1 MAIDRLALSVGI
13 AKLCERPREELTMQ
27 QRARRSPLMIA
38 LNGVPETLLV
48 SAKHLSSGSIGAKIV
63 YGMDASMIV
72 ATRQPG
78 YHSKP
83 HMHDAEQLNYV
94 LAGELYVFIDDGGFL
109 VKEGDLFRV
118 PRNAVHW
125 SWVQGTKPCVLLEM
139 HAPPLIGDPG
149 VADTAV
155 ALMHGTEKDADMVR
169 VRSEWPADVEHAAIE
184 RRVMTT
190 PTFSRQE
197 D

>member
-1 MAIDRLALSVGI
+1 MGIDRLALPVG
-13 AKLCERPREELTMQ
+13 LTEVCERSREETIMQ
-27 QRARRSPLMIA
+27 QRVQPSPLMTT
-38 LNGVPETLLV
+38 LNDVPDTVLV
-48 SAKHLSSGSIGAKIV
+48 PGQHLSGGSIGAKIV
-63 YGMDASMIV
+63 YGTDASMIV

-83 HMHDAEQLNYV
+83 HLHDAEQLNYV
-94 LAGELYVFIDDGGFL
+94 MAGELYVFIEHDGFL

-125 SWVQGTKPCVLLEM
+125 SWVQGAKPCVLLEM

-155 ALMHGTEKDADMVR
+155 ALMDASDKLADIVR
-169 VRSEWPADVEHAAIE
+169 VRSEWPADVDQAAVE
-184 RRVMTT
+184 RRVMVN
-190 PTFSRQE
+190 PTLCNQE

>member
-1 MAIDRLALSVGI
+1 MI
-13 AKLCERPREELTMQ
+13 
-27 QRARRSPLMIA
+27 PLKD
-38 LNGVPETLLV
+38 VPDTVLV
-48 SAKHLSSGSIGAKIV
+48 SAKHLSGGAIGAKIV
-63 YGMDASMIV
+63 YGRDASMIV

-83 HMHDAEQLNYV
+83 HLHDAEQLNYV
-94 LAGELYVFIDDGGFL
+94 LAGELYVFIDHVGFL
-109 VKEGDLFRV
+109 AKEGDLFRV

-155 ALMHGTEKDADMVR
+155 ALTDAAENVVDVVR
-169 VRSEWPADVEHAAIE
+169 VRSEWPADVDQVAVE
-184 RRVMTT
+184 RRVMAN
-190 PTFSRQE
+190 PSLSLQE

>member
-1 MAIDRLALSVGI
+1 MTTLS
-13 AKLCERPREELTMQ
+13 
-27 QRARRSPLMIA
+27 
-38 LNGVPETLLV
+38 GVPDTVLV
-48 SAKHLSSGSIGAKIV
+48 PGKHLSGGSIGAKIV
-63 YGMDASMIV
+63 YGTDASMIV

-83 HMHDAEQLNYV
+83 HLHDAEQLNYV
-94 LAGELYVFIDDGGFL
+94 LAGELYVFIDQDGFL

-125 SWVQGTKPCVLLEM
+125 SWVQGATPCVLLEM
-139 HAPPLIGDPG
+139 HVPPLIGDPR

-155 ALMHGTEKDADMVR
+155 ALLDASDKFADIVR
-169 VRSEWPADVEHAAIE
+169 VGSEWPTDIDQAAIE
-184 RRVMTT
+184 RRVMVK
-190 PTFSRQE
+190 PTSCPQE

>member
-1 MAIDRLALSVGI
+1 
-13 AKLCERPREELTMQ
+13 
-27 QRARRSPLMIA
+27 MIT
-38 LNGVPETLLV
+38 LKDVPDTVLV
-48 SAKHLSSGSIGAKIV
+48 SATHLSGGSIGAKIV
-63 YGMDASMIV
+63 YGTDASMIV

-83 HMHDAEQLNYV
+83 HLHAAEQLNYV
-94 LAGELYVFIDDGGFL
+94 LAGELYVFIDRDGFL

-155 ALMHGTEKDADMVR
+155 ALMDGADKVADVVR
-169 VRSEWPADVEHAAIE
+169 VGSEWPSDIDQATVE
-184 RRVMTT
+184 RRVMAK
-190 PTFSRQE
+190 PTVSPRE

>member
-1 MAIDRLALSVGI
+1 MGIDRLALPVG
-13 AKLCERPREELTMQ
+13 LTEVCERSREETIMQ
-27 QRARRSPLMIA
+27 QRGQPSPLMTA
-38 LNGVPETLLV
+38 LNDVPDTVLV
-48 SAKHLSSGSIGAKIV
+48 PGQHLSGGSIGAKIV
-63 YGMDASMIV
+63 YGTDASMIV

-83 HMHDAEQLNYV
+83 HLHDAEQLNYV
-94 LAGELYVFIDDGGFL
+94 LAGELYVFIDHDGFL

-125 SWVQGTKPCVLLEM
+125 SWVQGATPCVLLEM

-155 ALMHGTEKDADMVR
+155 ALMDASDKLADVVR
-169 VRSEWPADVEHAAIE
+169 VRSEWPTDIDQAAIE
-184 RRVMTT
+184 RRVMAKAIFC
-190 PTFSRQE
+190 PQE